1 MWTWI
6 GVLTELP
13 CFYLILLL
21 LLILLVTAAFLVLTR
36 YENQYLRDRVRF
48 LISQV
53 ERVRDNRI
61 YSDFLAKKDEGKL
74 KNGKPGIVV
83 NLEDE

>member
-6 GVLTELP
+6 GALPELP
-13 CFYLILLL
+13 CFYLIILL
-21 LLILLVTAAFLVLTR
+21 LLILFVTAAFLVLTR

-48 LISQV
+48 LIGQV

-61 YSDFLAKKDEGKL
+61 YSEFLDKKLDGKL
-74 KNGKPGIVV
+74 KNGKPGIDVR
-83 NLEDE
+83 DE